1 MDLRPL
7 SVLHLTWDLERPVV
21 YPAASVSQSVRPVHL
36 YEKDYTDKIIEA
48 IADPEKY
55 VVVQTAPSVQSRA
68 WRRIWLSDGNGC
80 GRQDGSSA
88 QKNRI

>member
-21 YPAASVSQSVRPVHL
+21 YPVDSVSQSVRPVH
-36 YEKDYTDKIIEA
+36 YMKDYTDKIIEA

-55 VVVQTAPSVQSRA
+55 VVVQTAPSVRA
-68 WRRIWLSDGNGC
+68 AL
-80 GRQDGSSA
+80 GRVRYPMGTDVEGKMSSA